1 MAQQKKHHHETS
13 LRSRVLHLRS
23 KWRVFFAVLLTSDLL
38 FILQIL
44 HAIYIY
50 PATMSG
56 STSVAFVALYGWYII
71 LLLAI
76 IHIAAVAVYLM
87 MRRPQDYRLVISTIV
102 AIVSL
107 FLLYQFD
114 LVGVVKG
121 ISEKMTIPNES
132 TISKKTALR
141 LLQECRINDLVITQ
155 MYGAKVTFSTQEPD
169 WPRVKTVYL
178 EEEDIA
184 EFRDAVKAK
193 GSECGEEIEVFNDG
207 TVGSAL

>member
-1 MAQQKKHHHETS
+1 MAQQKNQHRHVIHQA
-13 LRSRVLHLRS
+13 LHFRT
-23 KWRVFFAVLLTSDLL
+23 KWRVFFAMLLGLDLL
-38 FILQIL
+38 FILQIF
-44 HAIYIY
+44 HAVYIY

-76 IHIAAVAVYLM
+76 IHILAVGAYLL
-87 MRRPQDYRLVISTIV
+87 MRRPQDYRLVVSTIV

-114 LVGVVKG
+114 LVGVVRG
-121 ISEKMTIPNES
+121 LSEKMTIPNES

-141 LLQECRINDLVITQ
+141 LLQECRVNDLVITQ
-155 MYGAKVTFSTQEPD
+155 RYGAKVTFMTLEPD

-178 EEEDIA
+178 EEKDIA
-184 EFRDAVKAK
+184 AFRDAVKAK
-193 GSECGEEIEVFNDG
+193 GSECGEEIKIYNDG

>member
-1 MAQQKKHHHETS
+1 MAQQKKHPQHIN
-13 LRSRVLHLRS
+13 RMIHLRT
-23 KWRVFFAVLLTSDLL
+23 KWRIFFALLLAADLL
-38 FILQIL
+38 FILQIF
-44 HAIYIY
+44 HAMYIY

-56 STSVAFVALYGWYII
+56 SLSVAFVGLYGWYII

-76 IHIAAVAVYLM
+76 IHIIAIGVYLM
-87 MRRPQDYRLVISTIV
+87 IRRPQDYRLVVSTIV

-132 TISKKTALR
+132 TIAKKTALR

-155 MYGAKVTFSTQEPD
+155 LYGAKVTFMTQEPD
-169 WPRVKTVYL
+169 WPRIKTVYL
-178 EEEDIA
+178 EEKDIA
-184 EFRDAVKAK
+184 DFRDAVKAK
-193 GSECGEEIEVFNDG
+193 GTECGEAIKVYNDG